1 MLILGILVPSCKK
14 KDESTARLEKLANEL
29 NEGPDRELNNG
40 TILIGC
46 EYNAGDSLFTYIIKV
61 SDNRFDKLE
70 EDSIKRN
77 FAKSVKSDEMT
88 KEVALLNKANV
99 GLKYRLKLQ
108 EKDVEIEFPHSE
120 ISIISGQLSK

>member
-1 MLILGILVPSCKK
+1 M
-14 KDESTARLEKLANEL
+14 
-29 NEGPDRELNNG
+29 NNG